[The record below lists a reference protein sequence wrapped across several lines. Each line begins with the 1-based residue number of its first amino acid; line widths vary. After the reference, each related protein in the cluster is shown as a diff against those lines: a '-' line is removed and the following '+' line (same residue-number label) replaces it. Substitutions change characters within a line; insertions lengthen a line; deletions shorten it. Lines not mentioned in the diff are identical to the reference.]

1 MKTLIVGA
9 GLAGLV
15 CARELRAAGDE
26 VALLD
31 KGRGYGGRLSSR
43 RREGLSFDHGA
54 PELHLDANDPLL
66 DAVLTEWR
74 PDGGVARRLAIPRQN
89 ELLKRLG
96 AELSVEHGARALAVA
111 GQPGEWWVRTDQGE
125 RGPAERIVIAV
136 PAPQAVPLLARAAPE
151 LSERVA
157 QASYAPCWTLLYAPA
172 AEAEVPPWER
182 REPEGGPLSVVIAEH
197 SKPARGDQ
205 PRYVAHARVE
215 WARAHLEDSP
225 QAVQAAL
232 LAALAEEWGG
242 ELPPA
247 RYAAAHRW
255 RYARVEQPLGEP
267 CLYVP
272 ERGVG
277 ACGDYCLGPDASHA
291 WASGA
296 ALAQLLRG

>member
-9 GLAGLV
+9 GLAGLI
-15 CARELRAAGDE
+15 CARELHSTGED
-26 VALLD
+26 VALID

-54 PELHLDANDPLL
+54 PELHLDPAEPLP
-66 DAVLTEWR
+66 AEVLGEWR
-74 PDGGVARRLAIPRQN
+74 PDGGPARKVAVPRQN
-89 ELLKRLG
+89 ELLKRIG
-96 AELSVEHGARALAVA
+96 AELAVEHGARALAVA

-151 LSERVA
+151 LGERVA
-157 QASYAPCWTLLYAPA
+157 QASYAPCWTLLYAPP
-172 AEAEVPPWER
+172 AEAPLPSWER
-182 REPEGGPLSVVIAEH
+182 HEPAAGPLAVVIAEQ
-197 SKPARGDQ
+197 SKPGRGDE
-205 PRYVAHARVE
+205 PRYVAHATTE
-215 WARAHLEDSP
+215 WARAHLEDSAD
-225 QAVQAAL
+225 QVQAAL
-232 LAALAEEWGG
+232 LAALADAWGG
-242 ELPPA
+242 ELPEA

-277 ACGDYCLGPDASHA
+277 VCGDYCLGPDASHA

-296 ALAQLLRG
+296 ALANLLRG